1 MKKPMWLMIL
11 SLMCATSLPS
21 LTHRIR
27 LFGYF
32 ECNYNFAG
40 TQPFGQGLKYF
51 SCEAAVSPVEKEYQK
66 LQDSYEYFTPPIPM
80 HAHLRKSSFR
90 IIFIFFCWFSKFVV
104 LFLHSF

>member
-32 ECNYNFAG
+32 EYNYNFAG

-80 HAHLRKSSFR
+80 HAHLRKSSFQ
-90 IIFIFFCWFSKFVV
+90 IIFIFFC
-104 LFLHSF
+104 